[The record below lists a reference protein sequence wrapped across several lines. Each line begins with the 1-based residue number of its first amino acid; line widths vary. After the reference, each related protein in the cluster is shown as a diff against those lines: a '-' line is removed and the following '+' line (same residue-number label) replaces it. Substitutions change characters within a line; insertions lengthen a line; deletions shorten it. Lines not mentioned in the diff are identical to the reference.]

1 MAEKVIHFSMKSD
14 YDDFF
19 AGKKT
24 LVTGGTGLIG
34 RAIVKYLCDA
44 GANVTSVSLD
54 NLNTDSRAHHLNL
67 DLTQF
72 SNCLQLTDGIDYVFH
87 VAGIKGSIEVTKSK
101 PASFFVPL
109 LMFNTNVLEAS
120 RINNIKKVFFPSS
133 IAVFGDKAPLT
144 NTPQSAFLNP
154 STVYGISKAAGENWA
169 QYYFTKYGLD
179 IRSIRYPGIIG
190 YQSMPGGGTT
200 DYAVDIY
207 HSAVKNE
214 VFSCFLDSETKL
226 PMMFMNDAVR
236 STIELMQSPIENMN
250 TRTSYN
256 LAGMS
261 FSPNEI
267 YKEIKKSYPSFK
279 IEYNIDSRQT
289 IADKW
294 PKSIDDNEARNDW
307 GWKPKY
313 NLTTM
318 TSIMLEK
325 LKEKYNKTD

>member
-1 MAEKVIHFSMKSD
+1 MQSENI
-14 YDDFF
+14 
-19 AGKKT
+19 
-24 LVTGGTGLIG
+24 LI
-34 RAIVKYLCDA
+34 I
-44 GANVTSVSLD
+44 GANGQLGSVLTKELQSIYGKESVIASDVFLD
-54 NLNTDSRAHHLNL
+54 TK
-67 DLTQF
+67 F
-72 SNCLQLTDGIDYVFH
+72 DGIFEIIDAADLSKINRIINKYSITEVYHLAAILSAKGEENPLWTWDLNMKMMLNVF
-87 VAGIKGSIEVTKSK
+87 
-101 PASFFVPL
+101 
-109 LMFNTNVLEAS
+109 EAS
-120 RINNIKKVFFPSS
+120 RLNSVKKVFFPSS
-133 IAVFGDKAPLT
+133 IAVFGDKAPLI

-169 QYYFTKYGLD
+169 QYYFNKYELD

-214 VFSCFLDSETKL
+214 IFSCFLDSKTKL

-236 STIELMQSPIENMN
+236 ATIELMQSPIENIK

-256 LAGMS
+256 LDGMS

-267 YKEIKKSYPSFK
+267 YKEIKKSFPNFK
-279 IEYNIDSRQT
+279 IEYNIDFRQT

-307 GWKPKY
+307 GWNPKY
-313 NLTTM
+313 NLTSM

-325 LKEKYNKTD
+325 LKEKYNKID